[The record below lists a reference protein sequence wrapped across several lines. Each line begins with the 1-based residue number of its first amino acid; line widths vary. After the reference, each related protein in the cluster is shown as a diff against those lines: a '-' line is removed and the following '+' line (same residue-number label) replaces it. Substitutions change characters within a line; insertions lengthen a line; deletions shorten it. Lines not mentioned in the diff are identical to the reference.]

1 MMYNPQL
8 ETFLCV
14 ADAGSFN
21 KAAAT
26 LYITPTAVVK
36 QVNLLESS
44 LGLTLF
50 TRTHRGLV
58 LTEAGKSLYKDAKY
72 IIRYCKASVLRAK
85 SAGGGE
91 QVIRIGTSP
100 MTPGQFLVDLWPK
113 VHSLCPDIKF
123 ELVPYENTPE
133 NAREILANLG
143 QNIDIVAGLFDR
155 AFLES
160 RRCAALLL
168 SQEPVRCTL
177 SIHHPLAGKKRLTV
191 QDLHGERLMMI
202 RRGWNRYLDAMRDDL
217 QRHHPEIEIVDFDF
231 FSLDTFNR
239 CENAN
244 DVMIAIDNWKSVHPL
259 LKVVPVRWK
268 FTIPFGIL
276 HAPTPSPSPT
286 VERFLEA
293 IQQVTGSGEEVP
305 RTK

>member
-58 LTEAGKSLYKDAKY
+58 LTEAGKSLYKDSKY

-85 SAGGGE
+85 SAGGE
-91 QVIRIGTSP
+91 ERVIRIGTSP

-113 VHSLCPDIKF
+113 VHSLCPDIK
-123 ELVPYENTPE
+123 LSWYRMRTRRRTRGRSSQTSARTSTSWPVPSTPGRCRTGG
-133 NAREILANLG
+133 A
-143 QNIDIVAGLFDR
+143 
-155 AFLES
+155 
-160 RRCAALLL
+160 RRC
-168 SQEPVRCTL
+168 C
-177 SIHHPLAGKKRLTV
+177 
-191 QDLHGERLMMI
+191 
-202 RRGWNRYLDAMRDDL
+202 
-217 QRHHPEIEIVDFDF
+217 
-231 FSLDTFNR
+231 
-239 CENAN
+239 
-244 DVMIAIDNWKSVHPL
+244 
-259 LKVVPVRWK
+259 
-268 FTIPFGIL
+268 
-276 HAPTPSPSPT
+276 
-286 VERFLEA
+286 
-293 IQQVTGSGEEVP
+293 
-305 RTK
+305 

>member
-1 MMYNPQL
+1 MMYNPRL
-8 ETFLCV
+8 ETFVCV

-36 QVNLLESS
+36 QVNLLERS

-58 LTEAGKSLYKDAKY
+58 LTEAGKSLYKDSKY

-85 SAGGGE
+85 SAGGE
-91 QVIRIGTSP
+91 EKVIRIGTSP

-143 QNIDIVAGLFDR
+143 QNDDSPRLERFDGCPAGRPGPEAPRDR
-155 AFLES
+155 DRGF
-160 RRCAALLL
+160 RLL
-168 SQEPVRCTL
+168 QP
-177 SIHHPLAGKKRLTV
+177 
-191 QDLHGERLMMI
+191 
-202 RRGWNRYLDAMRDDL
+202 RYL
-217 QRHHPEIEIVDFDF
+217 Q
-231 FSLDTFNR
+231 
-239 CENAN
+239 
-244 DVMIAIDNWKSVHPL
+244 
-259 LKVVPVRWK
+259 PV
-268 FTIPFGIL
+268 
-276 HAPTPSPSPT
+276 
-286 VERFLEA
+286 
-293 IQQVTGSGEEVP
+293 
-305 RTK
+305 

>member
-58 LTEAGKSLYKDAKY
+58 LTEAGKSLYKDSKY

-85 SAGGGE
+85 SAGGE
-91 QVIRIGTSP
+91 EKVIRIGTSP

-143 QNIDIVAGLFDR
+143 QNIDIVAGPFDAR
-155 AFLES
+155 ALQNW
-160 RRCAALLL
+160 RCAA
-168 SQEPVRCTL
+168 
-177 SIHHPLAGKKRLTV
+177 
-191 QDLHGERLMMI
+191 
-202 RRGWNRYLDAMRDDL
+202 
-217 QRHHPEIEIVDFDF
+217 
-231 FSLDTFNR
+231 
-239 CENAN
+239 
-244 DVMIAIDNWKSVHPL
+244 L

-276 HAPTPSPSPT
+276 HAPAPSPT

-293 IQQVTGSGEEVP
+293 IRQVTGAGEELP
-305 RTK
+305 GGR